1 MIRRFKKGYYY
12 KYIGKEIP
20 DEMLEE
26 LKEYEWTIYEDKWFK
41 CIKTKDNCVM
51 FENINWYYN
60 FLNYN
65 DFQESK
71 YSPKEK
77 IRKILEE
84 I

>member
-1 MIRRFKKGYYY
+1 MIYKFKKGYYY
-12 KYIGKEIP
+12 KYTRNKIP
-20 DEMLEE
+20 KNLLLEE
-26 LKEYEWTIYEDKWFK
+26 EKKIFNNKWYK
-41 CIKTKDNCVM
+41 CIETEDDYIM
-51 FENINWYYN
+51 FENINWYYD

-84 I
+84 IND